1 MAAVGELDCQPLGS
15 LGWVSRQVVGWSGGP
30 PTDPLGSGPSTAKE
44 DLQYVCLPI
53 QGITLS
59 GSHAHT
65 RGHGNPHNSPSRTS
79 STTAPK
85 RSLLV
90 STHRPHCVRRAGS
103 PLAALSLKL
112 DWSSFHSRPFL
123 SLVGSRGVLPR
134 RRQPDVLVL
143 GVVELGGGATKPTE
157 HLCAVGTTSQKMF
170 SVAVRCFQSSG

>member
-1 MAAVGELDCQPLGS
+1 MRTRVDMATL
-15 LGWVSRQVVGWSGGP
+15 
-30 PTDPLGSGPSTAKE
+30 TA
-44 DLQYVCLPI
+44 P
-53 QGITLS
+53 
-59 GSHAHT
+59 A
-65 RGHGNPHNSPSRTS
+65 RP

-134 RRQPDVLVL
+134 RRQRPRPRRLA
-143 GVVELGGGATKPTE
+143 GRWGNEAHTTP
-157 HLCAVGTTSQKMF
+157 VGTSAERCAACTHMF
-170 SVAVRCFQSSG
+170 SVKLRQCDAFNHQGTSSCIVEALQNGIAGVVAVPTALPETQEIAVLERHFADVSHVTDT